1 MLNHIAVSLLVFLFV
16 CLFFHS
22 KGPRIRLSLTP
33 KLLNFFLQTSCT
45 VLAVFL
51 HFFTLSIFCWML
63 SEGIQLY
70 FSLVKV
76 IGVTYFINIKFF
88 YSLGWGKL
96 YCLVNV
102 SVQIQQ
108 KIFLIII
115 YISNSL
121 KLEMNCSIIS
131 KPFYALK
138 SKKKNVI
145 HLTYTCG

>member
-108 KIFLIII
+108 KHFF
-115 YISNSL
+115 NH
-121 KLEMNCSIIS
+121 
-131 KPFYALK
+131 
-138 SKKKNVI
+138 
-145 HLTYTCG
+145 HLYFK

>member
-1 MLNHIAVSLLVFLFV
+1 
-16 CLFFHS
+16 
-22 KGPRIRLSLTP
+22 
-33 KLLNFFLQTSCT
+33 
-45 VLAVFL
+45 
-51 HFFTLSIFCWML
+51 ML

-108 KIFLIII
+108 KLFFNPHF
-115 YISNSL
+115 ISNSL
-121 KLEMNCSIIS
+121 KLKINCSIIL

-138 SKKKNVI
+138 SKKKNLI
-145 HLTYTCG
+145 QY